1 MVVRLSKLIGSTE
14 LETSQRTLSSPL
26 RKVHIASNKVFLIK
40 FASEDKSN
48 GKCMLLTHEVSS
60 LFMQIVISKRI
71 RRLGNHNSAQ
81 VSYGFDII
89 TQLFFSRIF
98 LLRSDEAFFRGKIF
112 AVELLEVKWEMRR
125 YLSIGRHDNPS
136 VQSVY

>member
-1 MVVRLSKLIGSTE
+1 MKLA
-14 LETSQRTLSSPL
+14 P
-26 RKVHIASNKVFLIK
+26 
-40 FASEDKSN
+40 
-48 GKCMLLTHEVSS
+48 S

-71 RRLGNHNSAQ
+71 RRLGNHNRAQ

-112 AVELLEVKWEMRR
+112 AVELLEVKWEKGR